1 MLKLFKKSLFFK
13 ISLILVILLFA
24 CQKFIPQTS
33 PDTLTNQIIE
43 SGYYTSK
50 DDVSMYL
57 KTFNQLPN
65 NFITKDEAEALGW
78 DSDKGN
84 LWDVS
89 DKKSIGG
96 DRFYNRE
103 GLLPNENGILYYECD
118 IDYAGGYRNAQRIVY
133 SNEGYIYYTDDHY
146 ISFELIFERE

>member
-57 KTFNQLPN
+57 KTFNHLPN
-65 NFITKDEAEALGW
+65 NYITKDEAEALGW